1 MQQIENPNEALL
13 ALDANFN
20 IANFTINKHQVWI

>member
-1 MQQIENPNEALL
+1 MQQIENSNEALI
-13 ALDANFN
+13 ALDENFD